1 MRYSGKLH
9 GTLLVTLFLLTPLS
23 AAAQTL
29 QIQPRVVDA
38 SWMVEEALRDNK
50 GRAKTSLEGNG
61 AFLRLTYQAS
71 QPLTITMVPLSDEG
85 RFVPNDYLLL
95 TLPQTDGA
103 TADINLTVSL
113 GWSPGNTVWLLHLL
127 TKDENASAGFI
138 AVEFLPATPKTM
150 ISAFFRHAFKTEPYT
165 PSSFHALHGYRIFAL
180 DGTILAGILLIL
192 ACIIAVIVAKK
203 QNKLVAALL
212 IVLTFQGIYG
222 LRFGLD
228 LLRFSTE
235 HLSGF
240 SRGLYDEAGS
250 AHQIA
255 RALREHV
262 MDSKK
267 AESATTVFVCRSGT
281 NYKEKILRYAAYP
294 IVITSEEASAEHADY
309 ALVMDADE
317 WRVDNDSLHCA
328 DLTLRVRTVTDF
340 PDGSVLF
347 AIIR

>member
-1 MRYSGKLH
+1 
-9 GTLLVTLFLLTPLS
+9 
-23 AAAQTL
+23 
-29 QIQPRVVDA
+29 
-38 SWMVEEALRDNK
+38 MVEEALRDNK

-71 QPLTITMVPLSDEG
+71 EPLTIYMVPLSAEG
-85 RFVPNDYLLL
+85 RFVPDDYLLF
-95 TLPQTDGA
+95 TLPQTDGD
-103 TADINLTVSL
+103 TADINLTVSP

-127 TKDENASAGFI
+127 TKDENATAGFM
-138 AVEFLPATPKTM
+138 AVEFLPATPRTI
-150 ISAFFRHAFKTEPYT
+150 ISAFFRHVFKTEPYT

-180 DGTILAGILLIL
+180 DGTILAGILLSL
-192 ACIIAVIVAKK
+192 ACMIGVIVAKK
-203 QNKLVAALL
+203 QKKLVVVLL
-212 IVLTFQGIYG
+212 IILTFQGIYG

-228 LLRFSTE
+228 LLRFSRE

-250 AHQIA
+250 VHQIA
-255 RALREHV
+255 HALREHV
-262 MDSKK
+262 ISSKK

-294 IVITSEEASAEHADY
+294 IVITSDEASLERADF

-317 WRVDNDSLHCA
+317 WSFDHDALQCG

-340 PDGSVLF
+340 PDDSVLF
-347 AIIR
+347 TIIR